1 MILRENISNLN
12 EKQQQGSRFLEVGK
26 ADEVPVGK
34 MNETYEIQVED
45 NRIKMSLKKLLLLL
59 LLLVWLPP
67 QILKFYQVLGIGNG
81 GLMTDVEIVLYVNV
95 RT

>member
-1 MILRENISNLN
+1 MK
-12 EKQQQGSRFLEVGK
+12 KQQQESRFLEVGK
-26 ADEVPVGK
+26 AEEVPVWE
-34 MNETYEIQVED
+34 MNETYAIQVED

-59 LLLVWLPP
+59 LLVWLPS

-81 GLMTDVEIVLYVNV
+81 GLMTDMEIVLYVNV